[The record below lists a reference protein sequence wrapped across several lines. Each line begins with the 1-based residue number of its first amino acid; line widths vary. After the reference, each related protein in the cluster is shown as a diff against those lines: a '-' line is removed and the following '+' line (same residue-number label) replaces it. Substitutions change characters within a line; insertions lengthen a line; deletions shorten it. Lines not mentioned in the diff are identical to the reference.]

1 MKYGC
6 CTQSFTIMSK
16 ENIYSNAKL
25 TTSIIMTN
33 ATNVQIKLS
42 FEDIKQLK
50 GKKWGKKDEKRKIRS
65 HNIPDQL
72 CTLLSKVTFVQ

>member
-1 MKYGC
+1 MTYGC

-42 FEDIKQLK
+42 FEDIQQLK
-50 GKKWGKKDEKRKIRS
+50 GKKVGGRKMKREKLGPTIFPIS
-65 HNIPDQL
+65 
-72 CTLLSKVTFVQ
+72 FVCYFLK

>member
-42 FEDIKQLK
+42 FEDIQQLK
-50 GKKWGKKDEKRKIRS
+50 GKKWGKKDEREKLGPTIFPIS
-65 HNIPDQL
+65 
-72 CTLLSKVTFVQ
+72 FVCYFLK

>member
-1 MKYGC
+1 MTYGC

-25 TTSIIMTN
+25 TTLIIMTN

-42 FEDIKQLK
+42 FEDIQQLK

-72 CTLLSKVTFVQ
+72 CMLLSKVTFVQ

>member
-6 CTQSFTIMSK
+6 CSQSFTIMSK

-33 ATNVQIKLS
+33 ATNVQIKFS

-50 GKKWGKKDEKRKIRS
+50 GKNGGRKMKREKLGPTIFPIS
-65 HNIPDQL
+65 
-72 CTLLSKVTFVQ
+72 FVCYFLK

>member
-42 FEDIKQLK
+42 FEDIQQLK
-50 GKKWGKKDEKRKIRS
+50 GKKWEKKDEKRKIRS

-72 CTLLSKVTFVQ
+72 CMLLSKVTFVQ

>member
-42 FEDIKQLK
+42 FEDIQQLK

-65 HNIPDQL
+65 HNIPAL
-72 CTLLSKVTFVQ
+72 YITF

>member
-50 GKKWGKKDEKRKIRS
+50 GKNGGRKMKREKLGPTIFPIS
-65 HNIPDQL
+65 
-72 CTLLSKVTFVQ
+72 FVCYFLK

>member
-42 FEDIKQLK
+42 FEDIQQLR
-50 GKKWGKKDEKRKIRS
+50 GKMGEER
-65 HNIPDQL
+65 
-72 CTLLSKVTFVQ
+72 

>member
-25 TTSIIMTN
+25 TTSTIMTN

-42 FEDIKQLK
+42 FEDIQQLK
-50 GKKWGKKDEKRKIRS
+50 GKKLGKKDENRKIRS

-72 CTLLSKVTFVQ
+72 CMLLSKVTFVQ

>member
-1 MKYGC
+1 MTYGC

-42 FEDIKQLK
+42 FEDIQQLQ
-50 GKKWGKKDEKRKIRS
+50 GKKWGKKDENRKIRS

-72 CTLLSKVTFVQ
+72 CMLLSKVTFVQ

>member
-6 CTQSFTIMSK
+6 CTQSFTIISK

-50 GKKWGKKDEKRKIRS
+50 GKKNVEGR
-65 HNIPDQL
+65 
-72 CTLLSKVTFVQ
+72 

>member
-16 ENIYSNAKL
+16 ENLYSNAKL

-42 FEDIKQLK
+42 FEDVKQLK
-50 GKKWGKKDEKRKIRS
+50 GKKWGKKDEKRKIRF

-72 CTLLSKVTFVQ
+72 CMLLSKVTFVQ

>member
-25 TTSIIMTN
+25 TTSTIMTN

-42 FEDIKQLK
+42 FEDIQQLK

-72 CTLLSKVTFVQ
+72 CMLLSKVTFVQ

>member
-42 FEDIKQLK
+42 FEDIQQLK
-50 GKKWGKKDEKRKIRS
+50 GKKRGKKDEKRKIRS

-72 CTLLSKVTFVQ
+72 CMLLSKVTFVQ